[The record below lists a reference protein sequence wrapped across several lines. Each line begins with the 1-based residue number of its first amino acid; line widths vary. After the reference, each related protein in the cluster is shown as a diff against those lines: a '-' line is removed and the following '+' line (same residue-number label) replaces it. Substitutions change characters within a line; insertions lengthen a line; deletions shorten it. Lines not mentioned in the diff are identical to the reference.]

1 MTHLMEHAMQY
12 VAVYMLG
19 QTYTYTEL
27 AGQFLESWFHSCMVE
42 ILEK

>member
-1 MTHLMEHAMQY
+1 MVEHISALY
-12 VAVYMLG
+12 IAVYMLR

-27 AGQFLESWFHSCMVE
+27 AGQFLECRFHSCMVE